1 MPDNYY
7 GYKVRQNYPG
17 EDAYFKE
24 NPTTAGMATDDG
36 KIIFNPYSEGVNR
49 DAVGR
54 NEAIRLWLRKNDIDL
69 KFKVTPSQRER
80 FKGTPYEGNDKALRR
95 TILSRIASGD
105 PSAGDVTGEQK
116 KLARFVLEEILDGMG
131 GW

>member
-1 MPDNYY
+1 
-7 GYKVRQNYPG
+7 
-17 EDAYFKE
+17 
-24 NPTTAGMATDDG
+24 MATDDG

-116 KLARFVLEEILDGMG
+116 KLARFVLEEILDAH
-131 GW
+131 